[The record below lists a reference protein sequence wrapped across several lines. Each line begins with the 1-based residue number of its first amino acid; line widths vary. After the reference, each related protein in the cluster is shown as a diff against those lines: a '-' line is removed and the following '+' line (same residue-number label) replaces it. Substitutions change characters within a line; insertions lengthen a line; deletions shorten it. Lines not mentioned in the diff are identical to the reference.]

1 MKSKSVFLQ
10 TFGDTP
16 INRVLDFL
24 VVYEDF
30 DYPMIEIAK
39 KAGVGYA
46 TLKLFWEDLTKRKIV
61 VQTRAIGKAKLYKL
75 NTNNPIVQ
83 QFKKMYWMAA
93 EGVIKTKE
101 LEIAA

>member
-1 MKSKSVFLQ
+1 MESKSVFLQ

-30 DYPMIEIAK
+30 DYPMIEIAR

-46 TLKLFWEDLTKRKIV
+46 TLKLFWGDLAKRKIV
-61 VQTRAIGKAKLYKL
+61 LQTRLIGKAKLYKL
-75 NTNNPIVQ
+75 NLKNPVVQ
-83 QFKKMYWMAA
+83 QFKKLYWTTA
-93 EGVIKTKE
+93 EKAVEEQVIVR
-101 LEIAA
+101 

>member
-1 MKSKSVFLQ
+1 MESRSIFLQ

-46 TLKLFWEDLTKRKIV
+46 TLKLFWNELIKRKIV
-61 VQTRAIGKAKLYKL
+61 VQTRTVGKAKLFKL
-75 NTNNPIVQ
+75 NASNPVVQ
-83 QFKKMYWMAA
+83 QFKKLYWMTA
-93 EGVIKTKE
+93 EKAIE
-101 LEIAA
+101 EQIISR